1 MQGLLDGD
9 IFAFRVA
16 CTTENE
22 GEGIARYRLED
33 MLDVAIID
41 SGINSYRIFLTGE
54 DNFRKQIYPE
64 YKANRTKPK
73 PRHLQFLREF
83 LKEKWEAEEERGL
96 EADDLLGIN
105 QTEDT
110 IILSIDKDLLQV
122 PGEHYN
128 FVKKEFNIVSPIEGI
143 QSFYRQLLIGDRS
156 DNIFG
161 VAGVGPVKANKLINT
176 LTNEQEMFDKVKCWY
191 KNDKHLLMNGRCL
204 HIKRTIDDDWKTKYE
219 TLDRSKN

>member
-16 CTTENE
+16 CTTE
-22 GEGIARYRLED
+22 GLPEGIARARLED
-33 MLDVAIID
+33 MLDVAILESGID
-41 SGINSYRIFLTGE
+41 SYRVFLTGE
-54 DNFRKQIYPE
+54 NNFRKQIYPE

-73 PRHLQFLREF
+73 PEHLQFLREW
-83 LKEKWEAEEERGL
+83 LKTHWEAEEEEGL

-105 QTEDT
+105 QTENT

-128 FVKKEFNIVSPIEGI
+128 FVKKEFNIVSPIEGL

-161 VAGVGPVKANKLINT
+161 ISGIGPVKANKLINSIS
-176 LTNEQEMFDKVKCWY
+176 NEQAMFDKVRSWY
-191 KNDKHLLMNGRCL
+191 NNDKHLLMNGRCL
-204 HIKRTIDDDWKTKYE
+204 YIKRTIEDDWKTKYE
-219 TLDRSKN
+219 ALDGSKS